1 MEREGEKG
9 GDSSWVHDVCIQ
21 NDVDRAAAGTGH
33 IIGTTGGHVW
43 DAAKRMAA
51 FLEASEA
58 ELGLR
63 CVCTSTHT
71 LRRRTHAHTHALT
84 RQAAGIENR

>member
-1 MEREGEKG
+1 MVRRHLTPPGLPIAVAVGIERNAGKGVKEMEREGEKG

-33 IIGTTGGHVW
+33 IIATTGGHVW

-63 CVCTSTHT
+63 
-71 LRRRTHAHTHALT
+71 
-84 RQAAGIENR
+84 